1 MHHEKK
7 ISMEDTWSAA
17 ELKRL
22 LSRRKEPEHDRKHHR
37 GGDSTERR
45 PRDSRGERDHRDH
58 HGERRDY
65 HAEERR
71 GDRDRRSE
79 RDRLEDTSRH
89 AHDSREDRDKRDK
102 RRPREGQEKEEDR
115 LKRKEDT
122 ERRREERDKER
133 RREERDKERRR
144 EERER
149 RRHEERRDDQ
159 DRRERHEDRKHS
171 RDEREYRK
179 QKEERERRHKER
191 EYHVSISSIANGHHP
206 HSFDDFLLSVQ
217 DERLRQ
223 EGSEQERIERERQ
236 KERRRRE
243 DAERHHSSSKES
255 KPSHSHEA
263 KTKKTEENVM
273 RSENVAAKDAGD
285 TEDPVAKNELS
296 HEYEEDFEKADYEE
310 DFEEL
315 DEDDKD
321 AEEEPSNLELG
332 EEVKAIQKAMGEENE
347 RVRASFN
354 TLSKGEEEG
363 EEKPESSRVNR
374 SDEKDSRC
382 SQRGKFIDFVA
393 AKQRE
398 VSKKL
403 ALKQKKRSAELLRLI
418 DLDFSTTISLLDL
431 PPISEYDM
439 YIRNFG
445 AANTKQAY
453 VQCNEENADRD
464 VQTEEV
470 ETSDKWTQHPTEHGG
485 ACGDPNRSHEIR
497 NMSGMNFDS
506 RRLAIFLR
514 TASQVMAVLLEEDHA
529 ERSSFQGQTTQ
540 TDGLS
545 FSDGSVQLNTDL
557 PFLRGR
563 TISQVLFSQA
573 QRHTLL
579 SVHKPPTSPVDI
591 VQHHDCTTI
600 CVWNMWEPS
609 RPQKILLC
617 ESEVQCCCFSPG
629 KATLVF
635 AGTSVGSVALW
646 DLHEPAGNH
655 QRLKLGDGEWTFRR
669 PTFSTDAVPSAHFS
683 AVTSVEVVPTNTT
696 GMPGSEVAFLASEE
710 ELLGL
715 SFQLASQDDSGLL
728 NLWVVV
734 QLPKANEAGS
744 QTDLGLRPGGK
755 VKLLHSSACVTA
767 EGVSLSHVDKT
778 GPPQSLHLK
787 FLPTDPS
794 HFFVGTN
801 LGLVSHGTTQGLKAL
816 PKCYT
821 SQELATRLV
830 DVTAIHFS
838 PFRPQ
843 LFLVGCG
850 DGSLRL
856 HEVSHD
862 KPAYEWMDG
871 TAGEA
876 VVSLQW
882 SQTRPAVFCVLDA
895 SSRLHVWDL
904 LKSDTAPVVTEH
916 LDEDRLT
923 AMAAFGDPGQQNT
936 YSGIATAHQSGKI
949 EMHYFAKEFTIQSRE
964 EEKTFD
970 GKIVESF

>member
-58 HGERRDY
+58 HGERRDF

-79 RDRLEDTSRH
+79 RDRREDTGRR

-102 RRPREGQEKEEDR
+102 GRPREGQEKEEDR
-115 LKRKEDT
+115 LRRKEDT

-144 EERER
+144 EEWER

-191 EYHVSISSIANGHHP
+191 EYH
-206 HSFDDFLLSVQ
+206 
-217 DERLRQ
+217 DERLRRERE
-223 EGSEQERIERERQ
+223 EGSEQERIERERR

-263 KTKKTEENVM
+263 KTKKNEENVM

-285 TEDPVAKNELS
+285 KEDPVAKGELS
-296 HEYEEDFEKADYEE
+296 HEYEEDFEDYEE

-354 TLSKGEEEG
+354 TLSTEEEEG
-363 EEKPESSRVNR
+363 EEKPASSRVNT

-403 ALKQKKRSAELLRLI
+403 AMKQKKRSAELLRLI

-453 VQCNEENADRD
+453 VQCNEDNADRD

-470 ETSDKWTQHPTEHGG
+470 DSSDKWTQHPAEHGG

-573 QRHTLL
+573 HRHMLL
-579 SVHKPPTSPVDI
+579 SVHKPPTSPIDI

-646 DLHEPAGNH
+646 DLLEPAGNH
-655 QRLKLGDGEWTFRR
+655 ERLKLGDGEWTFRR

-715 SFQLASQDDSGLL
+715 SFQLASQDDSGRL

-767 EGVSLSHVDKT
+767 EGVSLSHADKT

-787 FLPTDPS
+787 FLSTDPS

-830 DVTAIHFS
+830 DVTAINFS

-843 LFLVGCG
+843 LFLVGCS

-856 HEVSHD
+856 HEVSHG

-895 SSRLHVWDL
+895 SSRLHIWDL
-904 LKSDTAPVVTEH
+904 LKSDTAPVVTEQ
-916 LDEDRLT
+916 LDADRLT

-964 EEKTFD
+964 EEETFD

>member
-1 MHHEKK
+1 
-7 ISMEDTWSAA
+7 MEDTWTAA

-22 LSRRKEPEHDRKHHR
+22 LSRRKEPEHDRKQHR
-37 GGDSTERR
+37 GGESTERR
-45 PRDSRGERDHRDH
+45 RSRDSRGDRDQRNSHS
-58 HGERRDY
+58 ERRD
-65 HAEERR
+65 AEERR

-79 RDRLEDTSRH
+79 RDRPEDTSRR
-89 AHDSREDRDKRDK
+89 ARDSREDRDRRDK
-102 RRPREGQEKEEDR
+102 VRPREGHEEDEDR
-115 LKRKEDT
+115 HRRKEDK
-122 ERRREERDKER
+122 ERRREERDKERQREERDKER
-133 RREERDKERRR
+133 RREERD
-144 EERER
+144 R

-171 RDEREYRK
+171 REEREQYRK
-179 QKEERERRHKER
+179 QKEERERRHRDHAYHDEKPRREER
-191 EYHVSISSIANGHHP
+191 TEE
-206 HSFDDFLLSVQ
+206 
-217 DERLRQ
+217 ERA
-223 EGSEQERIERERQ
+223 ERERR
-236 KERRRRE
+236 KESRRRE
-243 DAERHHSSSKES
+243 DAERHRSRES
-255 KPSHSHEA
+255 KPNHSRE
-263 KTKKTEENVM
+263 TTMKKAEGDVM
-273 RSENVAAKDAGD
+273 HSGTVAAKDAGD
-285 TEDPVAKNELS
+285 TQGPVAKNDPS
-296 HEYEEDFEKADYEE
+296 HEYEDDFEDYEE

-315 DEDDKD
+315 DEDDKGT
-321 AEEEPSNLELG
+321 EEEAGHPELG
-332 EEVKAIQKAMGEENE
+332 EDVKAIQKAMGEENE
-347 RVRASFN
+347 RVRASFSA
-354 TLSKGEEEG
+354 LGKEEEEEEE

-374 SDEKDSRC
+374 SDRKDSRS

-398 VSKKL
+398 VSKKV
-403 ALKQKKRSAELLRLI
+403 AMKQKKRSAELLRLI
-418 DLDFSTTISLLDL
+418 DLDFSTTFSLLDL
-431 PPISEYDM
+431 PPVSEYDM

-470 ETSDKWTQHPTEHGG
+470 DLSDKWTQHPAEHSG
-485 ACGDPNRSHEIR
+485 ACGDPNRSHETR

-506 RRLAIFLR
+506 RRLTTFLR
-514 TASQVMAVLLEEDHA
+514 AASQVMAVLLEEDHA
-529 ERSSFQGQTTQ
+529 ERSTFQGRTTQ
-540 TDGLS
+540 TDALL
-545 FSDGSVQLNTDL
+545 FSDGSLQLNTDL

-579 SVHKPPTSPVDI
+579 SVHKPRVSPDAV
-591 VQHHDCTTI
+591 VQHHGCAVI

-609 RPQKILLC
+609 RPRKILLC

-646 DLHEPAGNH
+646 DLREPDGNH
-655 QRLKLGDGEWTFRR
+655 ERLKVGVDEWTFRR

-683 AVTSVEVVPTNTT
+683 PVTSVEVVPTNAT

-715 SFQLASQDDSGLL
+715 SFQLASLDESGLL

-744 QTDLGLRPGGK
+744 QADLGLWPGGK

-767 EGVSLSHVDKT
+767 EGISPPLADKT

-794 HFFVGTN
+794 HFFIGTN
-801 LGLVSHGTTQGLKAL
+801 LGLVSHGTTQGLKAP
-816 PKCYT
+816 PKCY
-821 SQELATRLV
+821 SSWKLASRLV
-830 DVTAIHFS
+830 DVSAIHFS
-838 PFRPQ
+838 PFRPH

-850 DGSLRL
+850 DGSMRL
-856 HEVSHD
+856 HEVSRD
-862 KPAYEWMDG
+862 KPVDEWTDG

-895 SSRLHVWDL
+895 ASRLHIWDL
-904 LKSDTAPVVTEH
+904 LKSDTAPVVTER
-916 LDEDRLT
+916 LDADRLT
-923 AMAAFGDPGQQNT
+923 AMAAFGDPGQQNS
-936 YSGIATAHQSGKI
+936 YSGIAIAHQSGKL
-949 EMHYFAKEFTIQSRE
+949 EMHYFTREFTIQSCD
-964 EEKTFD
+964 EEKTLE